1 MTVRNLVF
9 AVLFLCASVS
19 LSAQDAAAP
28 AGGAYRSFTPADQW
42 ELGIHAGVPFVSGDL
57 DGKLGFGGGLHVRKS
72 LDHIFSVRV
81 GALYAK
87 TKSERETG
95 PMPGPSTSEMSWI
108 SGSAQLVVTVNNFRF
123 DKPNRKV
130 AINLFAGLGANSFS
144 TDYVNVEID
153 PLRGSPNG
161 TGTSPSS
168 LRGSF
173 EAGAGL
179 AFRFSPKFNLGI
191 EYTFISVLGGDSDI
205 LDSDENVRDDVAATS
220 FSDFLHYPH
229 LSLNF
234 NLGGKDKNGAAKSEP
249 LYWANPMQQVS
260 DAIAALEAR
269 PVYDPTDTDGDGI
282 IDMIDQEKESPANAR
297 VDTRGVKL
305 DSDMDKVDDY
315 KDKEPYSPPGYPVD
329 ANGVA
334 QVPKPINE
342 NDVNRLIDA
351 KLANFKLPV
360 QEGLSDW
367 FLPIINYASNSYNIA
382 NDEYAKLYQIAQV
395 LKNNS
400 KVRVAV
406 TGHTDAVGSEG
417 YNNVLS
423 YNRAMAAIEFLVN
436 QHGISRD
443 RLVLDY
449 AGEGS
454 ALVPDK
460 GSSGLNRRADFRV
473 AKAGEADKARP
484 EGPDAGKGR
493 FMGNK
498 ASGF

>member
-1 MTVRNLVF
+1 MSVRNSLL
-9 AVLFLCASVS
+9 AVLFIAASLS

-42 ELGIHAGVPFVSGDL
+42 ELGLHAGVPFVSGDL

-81 GALYAK
+81 GGMYAK
-87 TKSERETG
+87 TKSEDTNNNR
-95 PMPGPSTSEMSWI
+95 SSEMSWA
-108 SGSAQLVVTVNNFRF
+108 SGSAQLVVTINNFRF

-130 AINLFAGLGANSFS
+130 AINLFAGLGGASFT
-144 TDYVNVEID
+144 TDYTNIQQLD
-153 PLRGSPNG
+153 G
-161 TGTSPSS
+161 TNTGEFKSGLSG
-168 LRGSF
+168 LF

-179 AFRFSPKFNLGI
+179 GFRVSPKFNIGL
-191 EYTFISVLGGDSDI
+191 EYTLASVFGGNGDL
-205 LDSDENVRDDVAATS
+205 LDGSENLDGRTTSYRDY
-220 FSDFLHYPH
+220 LHYPH
-229 LSLNF
+229 LTLNF
-234 NLGGKDKNGAAKSEP
+234 NLGGMDKNGAKKSEP
-249 LYWANPMQQVS
+249 LYWVNPMAQVS
-260 DAIAALEAR
+260 DAISALEAR

-282 IDMIDQEKESPANAR
+282 IDMIDQEKDSPAGAR
-297 VDTRGVKL
+297 VDTRGVTL
-305 DSDMDKVDDY
+305 DSDGDKVPDY
-315 KDKEPYSPPGYPVD
+315 KDKEPFSPPGFPVD

-334 QVPKPINE
+334 QVPKPITE
-342 NDVNRLIDA
+342 NDVNRIVDA

-367 FLPIINYASNSYNIA
+367 FLPIINFSNNSFNIGYG
-382 NDEYAKLYQIAQV
+382 EYAKLYQVAQV

-406 TGHTDAVGSEG
+406 TGHTDQAGSER

-423 YNRAMAAIEFLVN
+423 YNRAKAAIEFLVN

-443 RLVLDY
+443 RLVLDW

-454 ALVPDK
+454 ALVPAK
-460 GSSGLNRRADFRV
+460 GSSELNRRAEFRV
-473 AKAGEADKARP
+473 AKSGETDKARP
-484 EGPDAGKGR
+484 DGPEAGQGR

-498 ASGF
+498 ASGY

>member
-9 AVLFLCASVS
+9 AVLFMCATFS

-42 ELGIHAGVPFVSGDL
+42 ELGLHAGVPFVSGDL
-57 DGKLGFGGGLHVRKS
+57 DGKLGFGGGLHVRKA

-81 GALYAK
+81 GGLYAK
-87 TKSERETG
+87 TKNEVD
-95 PMPGPSTSEMSWI
+95 PSTAEMSWI

-123 DKPNRKV
+123 DKPYRKLGV
-130 AINLFAGLGANSFS
+130 NLFAGLGYTSFT
-144 TDYVNVEID
+144 TDYTNIEQD
-153 PLRGSPNG
+153 PKRGSPAAA
-161 TGTSPSS
+161 
-168 LRGSF
+168 GSIDGSGATF
-173 EAGAGL
+173 DAGIGL
-179 AFRFSPKFNLGI
+179 AYRVSPKFNIGL
-191 EYTFISVLGGDSDI
+191 EWTMTSVLGGNGDI
-205 LDSDENVRDDVAATS
+205 LDGDENYRDGGSATS
-220 FSDFLHYPH
+220 YSDFLHYPH
-229 LSLNF
+229 LTLNF

-249 LYWANPMQQVS
+249 LYWANPLAQVS
-260 DAIAALEAR
+260 DAISALEAR
-269 PVYDPTDTDGDGI
+269 PVYDPTDTDGDGV
-282 IDMIDQEKESPANAR
+282 IDMIDQEKESPAGAR
-297 VDTRGVKL
+297 VDPRGVAM
-305 DSDMDKVDDY
+305 DSDMDKVLDY
-315 KDKEPYSPPGYPVD
+315 KDKEPFSPPGYPVD

-334 QVPKPINE
+334 QVPKPITE
-342 NDVNRLIDA
+342 ADVNRIVDA

-367 FLPIINYASNSYNIA
+367 FLPIINFSSNSYNIGYG
-382 NDEYAKLYQIAQV
+382 EYEKLYQIAQV

-454 ALVPDK
+454 ALVPAK
-460 GSSGLNRRADFRV
+460 GSSEMNRRADFRV
-473 AKAGEADKARP
+473 AKSGETDKARP

>member
-9 AVLFLCASVS
+9 AVLFMCASIS
-19 LSAQDAAAP
+19 LSAQDAMAP
-28 AGGAYRSFTPADQW
+28 TASAPYRSFTPADQW
-42 ELGIHAGVPFVSGDL
+42 ELGLHAGVPFVSGDL
-57 DGKLGFGGGLHVRKS
+57 DGKLGFGGGLHVRKA

-81 GALYAK
+81 GGLYAK
-87 TKSERETG
+87 TKNEVD
-95 PMPGPSTSEMSWI
+95 PSSAEMSWL

-123 DKPNRKV
+123 DKPYRKLGV
-130 AINLFAGLGANSFS
+130 NLFAGLGYSSFT
-144 TDYVNVEID
+144 TDYNNI
-153 PLRGSPNG
+153 PQAPGGSPDSLGSISGNG
-161 TGTSPSS
+161 AT
-168 LRGSF
+168 F
-173 EAGAGL
+173 EVGIGL
-179 AFRFSPKFNLGI
+179 AYRISPKFNIGL
-191 EYTFISVLGGDSDI
+191 EYTLVSVLGKNGDL
-205 LDSDENVRDDVAATS
+205 LDGDENYRDGGSTTS
-220 FSDFLHYPH
+220 YSDYLHYPH
-229 LSLNF
+229 LTLNF

-249 LYWANPMQQVS
+249 LYWANPMAQVS

-269 PVYDPTDTDGDGI
+269 PVYDPTDTDGDGV
-282 IDMIDQEKESPANAR
+282 IDMVDQEKESPAGAR
-297 VDTRGVKL
+297 VDPRGVTL
-305 DSDMDKVDDY
+305 DSDMDKVMDY
-315 KDKEPYSPPGYPVD
+315 KDKEPFSPPGYPVD

-334 QVPKPINE
+334 QVPKAITE
-342 NDVNRLIDA
+342 ADVNRIVDA

-367 FLPIINYASNSYNIA
+367 FLPIINYSSNSYNIGYG
-382 NDEYAKLYQIAQV
+382 EYEKLYQIAQV

-454 ALVPDK
+454 TLVPAK
-460 GSSGLNRRADFRV
+460 GASELNRRADFRV
-473 AKAGEADKARP
+473 AKSGEADKARP